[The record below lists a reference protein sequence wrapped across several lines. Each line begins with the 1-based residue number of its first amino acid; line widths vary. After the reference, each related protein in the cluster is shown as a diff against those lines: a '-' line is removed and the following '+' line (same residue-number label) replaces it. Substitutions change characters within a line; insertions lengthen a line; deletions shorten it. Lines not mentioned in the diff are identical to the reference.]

1 MKNTTNASQHFSSRI
16 QKETQT
22 PKLLLCELPSFKSYI
37 EFSCNSI
44 PFITKGILFN
54 FPYSQ
59 HFLVGG
65 ALELNWVLLSRRQCS
80 TTELYSQTCLLLWD
94 YGVIKF
100 HTLPLTSPSSD
111 VLHQSSWGHSPANQ
125 TLLPSSFPLTFYECV
140 IRYKVCTKYTPS
152 WTPLQPTHTPMLL
165 TLGRLRQENQS
176 SKPACSKENETK
188 PELQEPIWNF

>member
-1 MKNTTNASQHFSSRI
+1 MPASISVPGYRKRPRPQNYCCVNFLASSLILNFLVILNTLSQRV
-16 QKETQT
+16 
-22 PKLLLCELPSFKSYI
+22 
-37 EFSCNSI
+37 
-44 PFITKGILFN
+44 ITKGILFN